1 MQVSVIGAGTMG
13 TGIALVCA
21 RSGHQVH
28 LMDKNEVMLK
38 KAEAKLLKMLNRDVQ
53 KGRITKQDQE
63 KIYQSIVLMQ
73 EMNGLAGSEIVIEAV
88 SEKIELKKKIF
99 QELANICSKSALLLS
114 NTSSLSITEIA
125 AGCKNEE
132 RILGFHFFNP
142 APIMPLVEV
151 VRGMKSSEEKVREAF
166 QFAKDLGKTPV
177 VVNDTP
183 GFIVNRIARPYYNEA
198 LNILGNQIATV
209 EQIDEIMTKAGGF
222 KMGPFALQDLIGI
235 DINFATT
242 QSVYTH
248 FFQEDRFRPSRIQQ
262 RMVQAGRLGKKSGGG
277 FYDDNE

>member
-63 KIYQSIVLMQ
+63 KIYQSIVPMQ

-125 AGCKNEE
+125 AGCKSEE